1 MNIIVI
7 ANFDALAT
15 LARENK
21 LGLLKLYGT
30 VMASDCVIAALR
42 DHQECMAALNRAIE
56 IKTGVP
62 AIARDLK
69 SLGVDPQ
76 QESMRRVVD
85 FLEETPRV
93 RELLVSDQYKYFHA
107 DPDSWTKTVTVS
119 ELIKQQQRE
128 II

>member
-15 LARENK
+15 LAREGK
-21 LGLLKLYGT
+21 LGLLEQYGT
-30 VMASDCVIAALR
+30 TMTSDYVIAELR
-42 DHQECMAALNRAIE
+42 EHPELSQVLNRAIE

-62 AIARDLK
+62 AIASDLK
-69 SLGVDPQ
+69 SLVVDPQ

-93 RELLVSDQYKYFHA
+93 REFLVSDQYKYFHA
-107 DPDSWTKTVTVS
+107 DPDSWSKTVTVS

>member
-7 ANFDALAT
+7 ADIAALET
-15 LARENK
+15 LAREGK
-21 LGLLKLYGT
+21 LGLLENYGT
-30 VMASDCVIAALR
+30 VMASDYVLSALR
-42 DHQECMAALNRAIE
+42 ESSELSQVLNRAIE

-62 AIARDLK
+62 AIASDLK

-93 RELLVSDQYKYFHA
+93 REFLVSDQYKYFHA
-107 DPDSWTKTVTVS
+107 DPNSWTVTVTVS
-119 ELIKQQQRE
+119 DLIKQKERE
-128 II
+128 EE

>member
-7 ANFDALAT
+7 ADLSALET

-30 VMASDCVIAALR
+30 VMASDYVIAELR
-42 DHQECMAALNRAIE
+42 EHPELSQVLNRAIE

-62 AIARDLK
+62 AIASDLK
-69 SLGVDPQ
+69 ALGVNPEM
-76 QESMRRVVD
+76 ESIRRVID
-85 FLEETPRV
+85 HLEESPRV

>member
-15 LARENK
+15 LAREGK
-21 LGLLKLYGT
+21 LGLLEQYGT
-30 VMASDCVIAALR
+30 IMASDYVIAELR
-42 DHQECMAALNRAIE
+42 EHTELSQVLNRAIE

-62 AIARDLK
+62 AIASDLK
-69 SLGVDPQ
+69 ALGVNPEM
-76 QESMRRVVD
+76 ESIRRVID
-85 FLEETPRV
+85 HLEESPRV